1 VSVAAHVE
9 QTAPASA
16 VPQLEQKR
24 PEAGAPQLGQRD
36 ALVPS
41 GGGVGAVGE
50 AGVIIA

>member
-9 QTAPASA
+9 QVAPASA

-24 PEAGAPQLGQRD
+24 PEAGAPQLGQREV
-36 ALVPS
+36 LVPS
-41 GGGVGAVGE
+41 GGVGAVGE